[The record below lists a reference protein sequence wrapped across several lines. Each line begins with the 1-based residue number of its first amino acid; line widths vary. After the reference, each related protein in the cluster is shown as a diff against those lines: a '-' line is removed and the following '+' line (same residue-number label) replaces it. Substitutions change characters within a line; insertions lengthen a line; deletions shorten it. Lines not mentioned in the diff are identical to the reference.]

1 MGKENT
7 EEGGD
12 DKEEEEVR
20 KEGERAKMVEVEV
33 EAVAAKGWDM
43 RKWEENGKDEG
54 IYPKQ

>member
-1 MGKENT
+1 
-7 EEGGD
+7 
-12 DKEEEEVR
+12 
-20 KEGERAKMVEVEV
+20 MVEVEV